1 MPSSSDP
8 VRTQLDFG
16 VALVRSRDYAGAVAA
31 FQRAIAADPRSVA
44 AHVNLGITFATAG
57 QLDGAIAAFRS
68 AIGIAPDIARL
79 YFNLGAA
86 LKRQGAID
94 EAILCYERAA
104 ALEPSVAVLNNLG
117 STLRERGR
125 VDEAI
130 ATFRQALR
138 IDERSAVVHL
148 NLGTAL
154 EDKTELEDATA
165 AYERAC
171 ALDPTLAPA
180 QRALAQVL
188 VERDHVYQGFA
199 EYRRYARRSRERRSR
214 SVIVASTPPRKR
226 QHDREQAHYLLEEG
240 PSEAPELQIDET
252 ACLSHPVLGP
262 ASDATRIE
270 AAWTSAHPKIVVVDG
285 LLTGDALEAL
295 RRFCWRSTI
304 WNSSYGGGYLGAFPE
319 DGFAPAVLARAS
331 VELRARFPTI
341 FRRLPL
347 KLWWAF
353 KCESGAPGI
362 GVHADFAAVNV
373 NFWITPDA
381 ANLDAESGGLRIWN
395 VPAPLGWDY
404 QKYNADPAAIRGFLA
419 RAGAKSVTVPYRANR
434 AVIFDS
440 NLFHQTHRPRFKD
453 GYLNRRINITLLYGL
468 RESAGDDYPAIP

>member
-1 MPSSSDP
+1 MASSSDP
-8 VRTQLDFG
+8 VRAQLDFG
-16 VALVRSRDYAGAVAA
+16 VALARSRDYEGAVAA

-68 AIGIAPDIARL
+68 AIGIAPDVAQL
-79 YFNLGAA
+79 HFNLGAA
-86 LKRQGAID
+86 LKRRGAID
-94 EAILCYERAA
+94 EAIVCYERAA
-104 ALEPSVAVLNNLG
+104 ALEPSVAILNNLG
-117 STLRERGR
+117 SALREQGR

-138 IDERSAVVHL
+138 VDERSAVVHL

-154 EDKTELEDATA
+154 EDKAELEEATA

-171 ALDPTLAPA
+171 ALDPALAPA

-188 VERDHVYQGFA
+188 VERDLADQGFA
-199 EYRRYARRSRERRSR
+199 EYRRYARRSRERRSS
-214 SVIVASTPPRKR
+214 SVTGASTPPRKQR
-226 QHDREQAHYLLEEG
+226 HDSEQARYLQEEG
-240 PSEAPELQIDET
+240 AAELQIDES
-252 ACLSHPVLGP
+252 AYSGRPVLNP
-262 ASDATRIE
+262 ANDATTIE
-270 AAWTSAHPKIVVVDG
+270 SAWGSARPKIVVVDD
-285 LLTGDALEAL
+285 LLTGDALKAL

-331 VELRARFPTI
+331 AELRARFPTI

-381 ANLDAESGGLRIWN
+381 ANLDAESGGLKIWN

-419 RAGAKSVTVPYRANR
+419 RAGAKSLIVPYRANR

-440 NLFHQTHRPRFKD
+440 NLFHETHRPRFKD

-468 RESAGDDYPAIP
+468 RESAGDDHPAIP